1 MLFLQAA
8 ADAAH
13 GAPAAAAQAGH
24 ATEAAAHGAAFHPW
38 LVSWSPWLILALPL
52 LGFVI
57 NGLAAL
63 IAARRALP
71 HVPPVGDP
79 HWDTHGHDHAP
90 AVQEVTYAFADTAA
104 AGHGHGHDAHTPS
117 EQEGMDAGTRPNPAD
132 HAHDTHHAHDA
143 HGHDAHGHDA
153 HDAHDDHG
161 HAHGPKPWTH
171 TLPSIIAPAAIA
183 GAFLVAVLNW
193 LSMRGAGEFDVIPGW
208 SWMPAGELQV
218 DFALL
223 LDPLSMLMTL
233 IITGVGTLIHIFSIG
248 YMKEDPGYPRYM
260 AYLNLF
266 VFFMLILVL
275 GSSYPVMFVG
285 WEGVGLCSY
294 LLIGFWF
301 KEKANAD
308 AGKKAFI
315 VNRIGDFGF
324 LIAMF
329 LLFANLGTLDF
340 AGTAA
345 AAGTE
350 LEFGGAVVTAIALF
364 FFLGAAGKSAQIP
377 LYVWL
382 PDAMA
387 GPTPVSALIH
397 AATMVTAGVYLVVR
411 SSVIFTMAPMA
422 SLVVAVVG
430 TLTALFAAS
439 IGLKQWDIKKVLAY
453 STVSQLG
460 FMFAAVGMGAYTAGV
475 FHLMTHAFFKACL
488 FLGSGAVIHAMH
500 GALHAT
506 HNPADAQDM
515 RNMGGLR
522 KYLPV
527 TFFTMGFATLAIAGV
542 PPFAG
547 FFSKDEII
555 GAAWL
560 GAEDANPLAVGLK
573 QAAQLGHAG
582 MENPAPLMY
591 AIGFL
596 LSITAFM
603 TAFYMGRMMIYTF
616 FGGFRSGAAEEKHLH
631 EGGWTLRLPLIV
643 LGFLSLVG
651 GFLNVDEKVPVVGLF
666 NLDGEGGAL
675 HRWLHPVLTGSET
688 ALRNSGA
695 VIAKAHHPWEPIA
708 FAILIGLGGLALAW
722 VLTSKRNERVRTA
735 DQEPAYTGG
744 LEKALY
750 NKWYVDEIYDRGVV
764 RPLGAF
770 SRAQWAFDRALDGT
784 VDFFGRLSQT
794 LGLWFGRAQTGLV
807 NTYAFALIVG
817 MLLVLGSFVAF

>member
-24 ATEAAAHGAAFHPW
+24 AADAAGHGAAFHP
-38 LVSWSPWLILALPL
+38 VMPWLIVALPL

-57 NGLAAL
+57 NGVAAL

-79 HWDTHGHDHAP
+79 HWDTHGHDHAHAP
-90 AVQEVTYAFADTAA
+90 QEVTYAFADTAA
-104 AGHGHGHDAHTPS
+104 VGHGHDAHTPS

-132 HAHDTHHAHDA
+132 HADAHHD
-143 HGHDAHGHDA
+143 HGHDAHG

-171 TLPSIIAPAAIA
+171 TLPSIVAPAAIV
-183 GAFLVAVLNW
+183 GAFVVAVLNW
-193 LSMRGAGEFDVIPGW
+193 MAMRGTGEFAPIQGW
-208 SWMPAGELQV
+208 NWMPAGELQV
-218 DFALL
+218 NFGLL

-233 IITGVGTLIHIFSIG
+233 IITGVGALIHLFSIG

-329 LLFANLGTLDF
+329 LLFANLGTLNF
-340 AGTAA
+340 AGTADA
-345 AAGTE
+345 PGVFSLASQE
-350 LEFGGAVVTAIALF
+350 LAFGGAIVTTICLF

-411 SSVIFTMAPMA
+411 SSVLFTMAPVA

-460 FMFAAVGMGAYTAGV
+460 FMFAAVGMGVYAAGV

-515 RNMGGLR
+515 RNMGGL
-522 KYLPV
+522 KKHLPI
-527 TFFTMGFATLAIAGV
+527 TFATMGIATLAIAGF
-542 PPFAG
+542 PGLSG

-560 GAEDANPLAVGLK
+560 GTDNHNPLAAGLTQVG
-573 QAAQLGHAG
+573 
-582 MENPAPLMY
+582 MDPTPWMWM
-591 AIGFL
+591 IGIVL
-596 LSITAFM
+596 TLTALM

-616 FGGFRSGAAEEKHLH
+616 FGGFRSGAEEERHLH
-631 EGGWTLRLPLIV
+631 EGDWTLTVPLVV
-643 LGFLSLVG
+643 LAILSVVG
-651 GFLNVDEKVPVVGLF
+651 GYLNVEKAVFDHVPGIGPLF
-666 NLDGEGGAL
+666 NALAIGGDATL
-675 HRWLHPVLTGSET
+675 HHWLHPVIAGSEDVMRAT
-688 ALRNSGA
+688 VGEAAEPEHAAWPIFLA
-695 VIAKAHHPWEPIA
+695 IA
-708 FAILIGLGGLALAW
+708 IGIGGLALAW
-722 VLTSKRNERVRTA
+722 FMVRPRNERVRTA
-735 DQEPAYTGG
+735 DVEPAYTGG
-744 LEKALY
+744 LQKALY
-750 NKWYVDEIYDRGVV
+750 NKWYVDELYDRAVV
-764 RPLGAF
+764 RPIGWL
-770 SRAQWAFDRALDGT
+770 SRGQWAFDRALDGT

-807 NTYAFALIVG
+807 NTYAFVLIVG
-817 MLLVLGSFVAF
+817 VLLVLGSFVAF

>member
-24 ATEAAAHGAAFHPW
+24 AAEAASHGAAFHPV
-38 LVSWSPWLILALPL
+38 LPWLIIALPL
-52 LGFVI
+52 LGFVV
-57 NGLAAL
+57 NGLMAL

-79 HWDTHGHDHAP
+79 HWDAHDHAH
-90 AVQEVTYAFADTAA
+90 AL
-104 AGHGHGHDAHTPS
+104 AGAGHGHDAHTPS

-153 HDAHDDHG
+153 HDDHG
-161 HAHGPKPWTH
+161 HAHGPRPLTH
-171 TLPSIIAPAAIA
+171 TLPSLVAPLAIF
-183 GAFLVAVLNW
+183 GAFLVAVMNW
-193 LSMRGAGEFDVIPGW
+193 LAMRGAGEFEVIPGW

-218 DFALL
+218 NFALL
-223 LDPLSMLMTL
+223 LDPLSMVMTL
-233 IITGVGTLIHIFSIG
+233 IITGVGTLIHLFSIG

-329 LLFANLGTLDF
+329 LLFAHLGTLDF

-345 AAGTE
+345 AAATE

-411 SSVIFTMAPMA
+411 SSVIFTMAPVA
-422 SLVVAVVG
+422 SLLVAVVG

-460 FMFAAVGMGAYTAGV
+460 FMFAAVGMGVYSAGV

-515 RNMGGLR
+515 RNMGGL
-522 KYLPV
+522 KKHLPF
-527 TFFTMGFATLAIAGV
+527 TFATMGIATLAIAGF
-542 PPFAG
+542 PGLSG

-560 GAEDANPLAVGLK
+560 GTDDHNPLAAGLTQVGIDPTLW
-573 QAAQLGHAG
+573 
-582 MENPAPLMY
+582 MWM
-591 AIGFL
+591 IGIVL
-596 LSITAFM
+596 TLSALM

-616 FGGFRSGAAEEKHLH
+616 FGGFRSGVEEERHLH
-631 EGGWTLRLPLIV
+631 EGNWTLTLPLVV
-643 LGFLSLVG
+643 LAILSVVG
-651 GFLNVDEKVPVVGLF
+651 GYLNVEKAVFDHVPVIGPLF
-666 NLDGEGGAL
+666 NALAIGGDATL
-675 HRWLHPVLTGSET
+675 HHWLHPVIAGSEDVMRAT
-688 ALRNSGA
+688 VGEAAEPEHAAWPIFLA
-695 VIAKAHHPWEPIA
+695 IA
-708 FAILIGLGGLALAW
+708 IGLGGLALAW
-722 VLTSKRNERVRTA
+722 VVVRPRNERVRTA
-735 DQEPAYTGG
+735 DVEPAYTGG
-744 LEKALY
+744 LQKALY
-750 NKWYVDEIYDRGVV
+750 NKWYVDELYDRVVV

-770 SRAQWAFDRALDGT
+770 SRGQWAFDRALDAT
-784 VDFFGRLSQT
+784 VDFFGRMSQT

-807 NTYAFALIVG
+807 NTYAFVLIVG
-817 MLLVLGSFVAF
+817 VLLVLGSFVAF